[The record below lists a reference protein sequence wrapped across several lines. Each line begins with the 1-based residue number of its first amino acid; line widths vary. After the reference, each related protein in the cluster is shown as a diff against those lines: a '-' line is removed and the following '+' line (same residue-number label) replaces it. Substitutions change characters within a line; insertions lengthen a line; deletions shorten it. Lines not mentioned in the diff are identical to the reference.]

1 MKRTSRLKPLAAV
14 AIVLIVSS
22 TSWAADKTIQ
32 NRDGSCLISVPA
44 NWTGTELPGI
54 ASSPDK
60 QLSAAVSSPKMV
72 DSFTELK
79 QTAQSVY
86 KDSKVTKNSATE
98 FEMEGQSI
106 TGKPDVYRA
115 IPANGN
121 KFCIVEVTY
130 EGGSADAARKIAETL
145 KAGK

>member
-1 MKRTSRLKPLAAV
+1 MKPGIPKLFAVSAV
-14 AIVLIVSS
+14 ALVFCSP
-22 TSWAADKTIQ
+22 SWAADKTVQ
-32 NRDGSCLISVPA
+32 NRDGSCMVSVPA
-44 NWTGTELPGI
+44 NWAGTGLPGI

-60 QLSAAVSSPKMV
+60 QISLAVSSPKMV
-72 DSFTELK
+72 ASFSELK

-98 FEMEGQSI
+98 FEMEGPSI

-115 IPANGN
+115 IPASGN

-130 EGGSADAARKIAETL
+130 QGASADAARKIAETL